1 MAAAT
6 CGIHAQVMG
15 TTELQVGVRVTGASA
30 AGGAVA
36 RALWEERSLVRVWC
50 MRGTLHLLTP
60 EQFALYASAFDAAAH

>member
-15 TTELQVGVRVTGASA
+15 TTDLQVGVRVPSAVASA
-30 AGGAVA
+30 GVVA

-50 MRGTLHLLTP
+50 MRGSLHLLTP
-60 EQFALYASAFDAAAH
+60 EQFAVYASAFDAAAH